1 MRASGTRRSHVP
13 ELWDAPASDWGAPHR
28 SRTLQLLRRRVIFYK
43 KSATK
48 FQLSSTSHRGAKL
61 QRLELAKRKRRPTT
75 TAPNLLGFFFAFF
88 KFNRDEGR
96 SSCRRLVA
104 AAAFGTSAVRDPTVA
119 GPPPPSQRQPQ
130 PTSARA
136 SNNLIVDRPSAGTH
150 THTHTLPHRLEQALE
165 RPKKKKQRS
174 SMEGEICN

>member
-75 TAPNLLGFFFAFF
+75 TAPNLLGFFLLF
-88 KFNRDEGR
+88 
-96 SSCRRLVA
+96 SSSTETRVVPAVAVWWRRRRLERRPCV
-104 AAAFGTSAVRDPTVA
+104 TRPLR
-119 GPPPPSQRQPQ
+119 GPPP
-130 PTSARA
+130 
-136 SNNLIVDRPSAGTH
+136 RPSVNPNRRRHAPPT
-150 THTHTLPHRLEQALE
+150 T
-165 RPKKKKQRS
+165 
-174 SMEGEICN
+174 